1 MNLQNLI
8 TNYADY
14 NLWANQQVID
24 WLSKK
29 PVEQLNQEVPS
40 SYSSILKT
48 LNHIWAIEE
57 YWYAIITKKAEFE
70 NRYGAT
76 DLKAD
81 EIFEG
86 LINRSTL
93 LAQDIKLFTV
103 TELAEEIKQVS
114 PWLEANEECYE
125 YLLQLVNHGTYHRGQ
140 IVTIARNAG
149 ITDAPNTDYIFF
161 KVAMA
166 RQ

>member
-14 NLWANQQVID
+14 NLWANQQFIN
-24 WLSKK
+24 WLSIK

-48 LNHIWAIEE
+48 LNHIWAIEA
-57 YWYAIITKKAEFE
+57 YWYSIITKKTEFE
-70 NRYGAT
+70 NRYGVE

-86 LINRSTL
+86 LINRSIV
-93 LAQDIKLFTV
+93 LAQEIKLFTEIQL
-103 TELAEEIKQVS
+103 TEKIKLVS
-114 PWLEANEECYE
+114 PWIEADESRYE

-140 IVTIARNAG
+140 IITIARNAG

-161 KVAMA
+161 KAAMTH
-166 RQ
+166 Q

>member
-8 TNYADY
+8 SDYTAY
-14 NLWANQQVID
+14 NLWANQQFIN
-24 WLSKK
+24 WLSNK

-40 SYSSILKT
+40 SFSSILKT

-57 YWYAIITKKAEFE
+57 YWYSIIAKKAEFN

-76 DLKAD
+76 EFVAD

-93 LAQDIKLFTV
+93 LAEDVKQFTDIELTEKIKL
-103 TELAEEIKQVS
+103 VS
-114 PWLEANEECYE
+114 PWLEADQPRYE

-140 IVTIARNAG
+140 IITIARNVG

-161 KVAMA
+161 SASKA
-166 RQ
+166 Q